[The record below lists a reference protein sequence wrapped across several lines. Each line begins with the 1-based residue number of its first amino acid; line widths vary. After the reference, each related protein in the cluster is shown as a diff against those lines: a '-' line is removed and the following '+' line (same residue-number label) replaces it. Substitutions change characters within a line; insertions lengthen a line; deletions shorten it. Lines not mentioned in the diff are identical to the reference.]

1 MLTEQILFMLL
12 VTIFSLLLHYYV
24 GTINIWYFPCTEVL
38 VSLLL
43 YEIIVRMY
51 KSYIVYSEHME
62 MQSSARESET
72 LSFDKITK
80 LNTKINESTSIIK
93 ETKNI
98 EKTPELRSKKEK
110 IVSFPELKGQNNI
123 EIVEGDKES
132 VSESEISVIS
142 ITENT
147 KHEK

>member
-43 YEIIVRMY
+43 YEIMVRMY

-72 LSFDKITK
+72 LSFDKMTK
-80 LNTKINESTSIIK
+80 MNTKINESTSISK
-93 ETKNI
+93 KTKNI
-98 EKTPELRSKKEK
+98 EKPSESNNKKEK
-110 IVSFPELKGQNNI
+110 IVTFPEMKEQNNI
-123 EIVEGDKES
+123 EIIEGNEES
-132 VSESEISVIS
+132 VLESDISS
-142 ITENT
+142 
-147 KHEK
+147 

>member
-1 MLTEQILFMLL
+1 
-12 VTIFSLLLHYYV
+12 
-24 GTINIWYFPCTEVL
+24 
-38 VSLLL
+38 
-43 YEIIVRMY
+43 
-51 KSYIVYSEHME
+51 ME

-80 LNTKINESTSIIK
+80 LNTKINESTSISK

-98 EKTPELRSKKEK
+98 EKTPELSSKKEK

>member
-43 YEIIVRMY
+43 YEIMVRMY

-62 MQSSARESET
+62 MQSSARQSEN
-72 LSFDKITK
+72 LSFDKMTK
-80 LNTKINESTSIIK
+80 LNTKINESTSISK
-93 ETKNI
+93 ETKII
-98 EKTPELRSKKEK
+98 EKPSESSNKKEK
-110 IVSFPELKGQNNI
+110 IVSFPEMKEQNNI
-123 EIVEGDKES
+123 EIVEGNEES
-132 VSESEISVIS
+132 VLESDISL
-142 ITENT
+142 
-147 KHEK
+147 